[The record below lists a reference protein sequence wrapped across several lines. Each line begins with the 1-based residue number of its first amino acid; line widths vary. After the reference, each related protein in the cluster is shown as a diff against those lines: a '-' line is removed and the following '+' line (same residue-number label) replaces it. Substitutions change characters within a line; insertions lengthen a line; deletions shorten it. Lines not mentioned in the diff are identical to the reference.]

1 MSTAIKVQKE
11 KDSETEPEEMDQSF
25 QCLSVVRDCVF
36 VPY

>member
-25 QCLSVVRDCVF
+25 QSLSVVRDCVF